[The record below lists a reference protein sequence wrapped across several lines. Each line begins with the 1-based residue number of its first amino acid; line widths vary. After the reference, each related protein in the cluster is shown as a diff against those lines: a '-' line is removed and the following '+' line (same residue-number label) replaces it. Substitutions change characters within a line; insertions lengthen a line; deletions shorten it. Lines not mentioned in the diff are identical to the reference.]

1 MAKVL
6 KQRKIPQR
14 KCVACGER
22 GDKKNLMR
30 IVKNKEG
37 EVFLDPTGKANGRG
51 TYVHLTKEC
60 VEKSIKTK
68 AIQRSFQIEVPDK
81 IFEELEEEVRNI
93 EK

>member
-1 MAKVL
+1 MTKVL

-22 GDKKNLMR
+22 GDKKSLMR

-51 TYVHLTKEC
+51 TYLHLTEEC
-60 VEKSIKTK
+60 VEKSIKTR
-68 AIQRSFQIEVPDK
+68 AIQRSFQSEVPDK
-81 IFEELEEEVRNI
+81 IFEELKEEVKNI